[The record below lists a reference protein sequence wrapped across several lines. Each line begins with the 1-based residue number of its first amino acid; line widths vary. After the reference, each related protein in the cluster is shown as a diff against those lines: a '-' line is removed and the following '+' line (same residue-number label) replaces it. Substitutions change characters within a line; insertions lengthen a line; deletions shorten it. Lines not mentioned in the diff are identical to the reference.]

1 MSGGAAP
8 VRLPFYRNPVRLA
21 FSAGLWQ
28 AVRFLIGYLVLS
40 AVLFSVAVAVVSTV
54 TALSFTLLGLPLAIA
69 AAAVVH
75 WCAGMERV
83 RLRPLFDEPVRS
95 TYAALPESGL
105 VARVTACWR
114 DRATWRELG
123 YIVGLFVPFYALDTA
138 VVAIWAWFA
147 SWITLPLWYWA
158 PWISYHGR
166 RFHGYQLGFYF
177 PHGPAG
183 PGTVGIFID
192 TLPKALLAA
201 AAGITG
207 FLIFNYVLVAT
218 ARMHARVARALLRT
232 PADPL
237 ADAKTVITGPGPL
250 GPLRHPAA

>member
-1 MSGGAAP
+1 MSTPTTAL
-8 VRLPFYRNPVRLA
+8 RLPLYKNPVRLA
-21 FSAGLWQ
+21 FSSSLWRAAGY
-28 AVRFLIGYLVLS
+28 LIGYIALS
-40 AVLFSVAVAVVSTV
+40 AVLFSVVVTVVTTV

-75 WCAGMERV
+75 WCASMERV
-83 RLRPLFDEPVRS
+83 RLRPLFDEPVRFS
-95 TYAALPESGL
+95 YPAPPERGL
-105 VARVTACWR
+105 VAHVAACWR
-114 DRATWRELG
+114 DRATWREVG
-123 YIVGLFVPFYALDTA
+123 YLVGLFVPFLALDTA

-158 PWISYHGR
+158 PWMQYHGR
-166 RFHGYQLGFYF
+166 RFHGYQLGFDF

-192 TLPKALLAA
+192 TLPKALLTA

-218 ARMHARVARALLRT
+218 ARMHARVARALLRA

-237 ADAKTVITGPGPL
+237 ADVKTVITGPGPL
-250 GPLRHPAA
+250 GPLRTPTA